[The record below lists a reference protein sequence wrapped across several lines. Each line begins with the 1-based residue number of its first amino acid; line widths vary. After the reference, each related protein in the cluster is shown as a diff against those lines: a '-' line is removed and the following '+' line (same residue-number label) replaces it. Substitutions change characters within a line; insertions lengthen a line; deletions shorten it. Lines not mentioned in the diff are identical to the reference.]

1 MAVQNVHTAYTL
13 RLYPF
18 SLSFPICTLIVYLLP
33 CMLKE
38 SIICHKVQEQ
48 LSNLKSHSISERWL
62 LTSFIDNVMCLNF
75 YFNFKKK
82 IVNIF
87 LLRIVILVMG
97 IVRVELAFTH
107 EVKPT
112 CLKSSEECTFDLRIN
127 YIMSMVYYNWT
138 TDDGMPVFSR
148 NGTFYKK
155 TAPRVGSVNHY
166 CEVNPL
172 LESGMYVD
180 WLIDWFDW
188 LHR

>member
-1 MAVQNVHTAYTL
+1 M
-13 RLYPF
+13 
-18 SLSFPICTLIVYLLP
+18 
-33 CMLKE
+33 
-38 SIICHKVQEQ
+38 
-48 LSNLKSHSISERWL
+48 
-62 LTSFIDNVMCLNF
+62 
-75 YFNFKKK
+75 
-82 IVNIF
+82 F

-172 LESGMYVD
+172 LESGMYVE
-180 WLIDWFDW
+180 
-188 LHR
+188 